1 MTRQQYI
8 DAGNVHTKNDQE
20 IKWPQVKSLQN
31 RVNSMVWW
39 LSRVLNHSEM
49 TDPKRMDRNT
59 QDHNSEVAEMYI
71 LLKDHKKWDSNSKQ
85 PVPCRPVVSGNGTY
99 NVHLSELLSELL
111 EPVAKEMCGA
121 EIAST
126 EDALHQITNINDWI
140 EQGKNLDELDG
151 LNLVNKKYTFRDEDN
166 TNDTFN
172 ITNEVSFGKNINNL
186 SVSDTS
192 LVNLLAELIE
202 ERDTDTDKNGEDTIL
217 SSLDSTRR
225 NFVGTTDTVDI
236 TPEDSVHVDP
246 TSNNDLK
253 DIASSSSDVLLS
265 PVGNSDGTNNTN
277 LCVVEDIS
285 SAPIDDVCVEEDM
298 PVAPIED
305 VCVEEDMSLA
315 PIDDG
320 CGAVKKTKI
329 DHYFKTSDCKNDFNQ
344 DTRWWESMTKECKM
358 KAQRATTFTEEIEYE
373 TKASDYWS
381 MVHEA
386 RLNKI
391 LDADTVANRVGP
403 ELQDTTAP
411 PTMIGGDVIALYPSM
426 ESSQTAAIAG
436 EAVLQSSLEFTNINY
451 TYALVLLLL
460 IVGKSWMYKM
470 GLGEFIPTRNTE
482 AINARKHEGE
492 FNCKNNQG
500 NPRSLNASINRKMS
514 MWSFRGGT
522 LTHAQKRRILSKI
535 VQIATLVLMNTHS
548 YSFTGKLYKQRRGAP
563 IGLRASACL
572 AKILMS
578 TWDSKWAKIQNK
590 LCLKIFLF
598 YRYVDDIR
606 VYLQPLVPGWRW
618 SECGW
623 IWTNDQTVDPI
634 ENTKAEI
641 GRSFEYI
648 FKFLGFTT
656 ECQDDYSNG
665 MLPTLDFMTRTLP
678 NGQISFEY
686 FSKDMVNNRMLDFK
700 TALSK
705 GTIFSALRQNLV
717 RRLLNTGTMVDQATR
732 LGII

>member
-1 MTRQQYI
+1 
-8 DAGNVHTKNDQE
+8 
-20 IKWPQVKSLQN
+20 
-31 RVNSMVWW
+31 
-39 LSRVLNHSEM
+39 
-49 TDPKRMDRNT
+49 
-59 QDHNSEVAEMYI
+59 
-71 LLKDHKKWDSNSKQ
+71 
-85 PVPCRPVVSGNGTY
+85 
-99 NVHLSELLSELL
+99 
-111 EPVAKEMCGA
+111 
-121 EIAST
+121 
-126 EDALHQITNINDWI
+126 
-140 EQGKNLDELDG
+140 
-151 LNLVNKKYTFRDEDN
+151 
-166 TNDTFN
+166 
-172 ITNEVSFGKNINNL
+172 
-186 SVSDTS
+186 
-192 LVNLLAELIE
+192 
-202 ERDTDTDKNGEDTIL
+202 
-217 SSLDSTRR
+217 
-225 NFVGTTDTVDI
+225 
-236 TPEDSVHVDP
+236 
-246 TSNNDLK
+246 
-253 DIASSSSDVLLS
+253 
-265 PVGNSDGTNNTN
+265 
-277 LCVVEDIS
+277 
-285 SAPIDDVCVEEDM
+285 
-298 PVAPIED
+298 
-305 VCVEEDMSLA
+305 
-315 PIDDG
+315 
-320 CGAVKKTKI
+320 
-329 DHYFKTSDCKNDFNQ
+329 
-344 DTRWWESMTKECKM
+344 
-358 KAQRATTFTEEIEYE
+358 
-373 TKASDYWS
+373 
-381 MVHEA
+381 
-386 RLNKI
+386 
-391 LDADTVANRVGP
+391 
-403 ELQDTTAP
+403 
-411 PTMIGGDVIALYPSM
+411 
-426 ESSQTAAIAG
+426 
-436 EAVLQSSLEFTNINY
+436 
-451 TYALVLLLL
+451 
-460 IVGKSWMYKM
+460 M

-500 NPRSLNASINRKMS
+500 NPRSLNASINRNMS

-548 YSFTGKLYKQRRGAP
+548 YSFAGKLYKQRRGAP

-686 FSKDMVNNRMLDFK
+686 FSKDMVNSRVLDFK